1 VTTARATA
9 VPVAE
14 KPPATAAHPSLR
26 ALERPAN
33 LTGSNA
39 PGFGSDVVA
48 DTLRALEIP
57 YVALNPGASYRGL
70 HDSIVNFLGNET
82 PQMLLCLHE
91 ESAVAIAHGYAKITG
106 RAMAAAVHSNV
117 GLFHAT
123 MAIFNAWCDRTP
135 VLVLGATGPVDAAKR
150 RPWIDWIH
158 TARDQGAIVRNYTK
172 WDDQPASPAAARE
185 ALLRG
190 TWIANTAPMG
200 PVYINLDA
208 EMQEAKL
215 AEPLPAINPARFM
228 PQANPTVADELI
240 SEAAAILKSAKHPVI
255 LMGRVSR
262 SIEAWNNRVVLAE
275 RLNAKAISDLKIA
288 CGFPTDHPLHAG
300 APASNAIVPEAVEA
314 LKAADVILSLDW
326 VDLGGALRVAF
337 GQEAPNAKIIS
348 ISADFVNH
356 NGWSM
361 DYEMLAPVDLLL
373 PTTPDA
379 AVPQLLAAIG
389 GERARKPEAVSGK
402 REKYEPSSGPLRV
415 DDLARSLKAAVGERA
430 VTLTHLPLSWNGA
443 SWPFRHP
450 LDYIGSEGGGG
461 VGGGPGVSVGAAL
474 ALKGTGRLPIAICGD
489 GDFCMGVTAVWTAV
503 HYRIPLL
510 IVVCNNRSFFNDEL
524 HQERV
529 ARIRNRPP
537 ENRWIGQRISDPDID
552 CAALGRA
559 QGAIGFA
566 PVMKTGDLVPTFEKA
581 IAAVE
586 QGQVAVVDVRV
597 EPGYSAV
604 TTAAMLR
611 GTEK

>member
-1 VTTARATA
+1 MTTAKAKPA
-9 VPVAE
+9 PVAE
-14 KPPATAAHPSLR
+14 KPPVTAAHPSLR
-26 ALERPAN
+26 ALERPVN
-33 LTGSNA
+33 LTGTNA

-123 MAIFNAWCDRTP
+123 MAIFNAWCDRAP

-200 PVYINLDA
+200 PVYVNLDA

-215 AEPLPAINPARFM
+215 AEPLSPIDPARFM
-228 PQANPTVADELI
+228 PQANPTVAAELI
-240 SEAAAILKSAKHPVI
+240 DEAAAILKAAKHPVI

-262 SIEAWNNRVVLAE
+262 SIEAWNNRVALAE
-275 RLNAKAISDLKIA
+275 RLNAKVISDLKIA

-300 APASNAIVPEAVEA
+300 APASNAMVPEAVAA

-326 VDLGGALRVAF
+326 VDLGGGLRAAF
-337 GQEAPNAKIIS
+337 GQETPKAKIIS
-348 ISADFVNH
+348 VSADFLNH

-373 PTTPDA
+373 PATPDA
-379 AVPQLLAAIG
+379 AVSQLLAAIG
-389 GERARKPEAVSGK
+389 GERARKPEAVGGK

-415 DDLARSLKAAVGERA
+415 DDLARSLKAAVGERE
-430 VTLTHLPLSWNGA
+430 VTITHLPLSWNGA
-443 SWPFRHP
+443 TWPFRHP

-461 VGGGPGVSVGAAL
+461 VGGGPGISVGAAL
-474 ALKGTGRLPIAICGD
+474 ALKGSGRLPIAVCGD

-510 IVVCNNRSFFNDEL
+510 VVVCNNRSFFNDEL

-552 CAALGRA
+552 CAALARA